1 MKEKNKTI
9 LKTLGVSA
17 LALTGLFA
25 FSGCA
30 TDITLTQEQA
40 DKTIE
45 SVQNLDTNMQEMI
58 EQNNAQNLKI
68 EELVEQI
75 KKQNEII
82 EEQSK
87 AITKEQVLSKLQ
99 LATLRLMMN
108 YNDIWDGLQMKID
121 GMRDGVVVY
130 DTCIKTEDVYVYI
143 RTMSDGYKCV
153 NMNYEKDGKSGV
165 LEIYNTDITE
175 SNPNGVGTSFKEG
188 GDIQVLIASSVISS
202 LLTNENLGGGSSKID
217 EDCVIAYEQKEDGT
231 LFVDTFV
238 QFIDD
243 SGTSKVM
250 RRYEISSDCKII
262 SMEFNIMEEYYSY
275 NEESGESSRSET
287 LHGAEI
293 AFTYNYEGINKED
306 YLQIVD
312 DMKAKMPTV

>member
-1 MKEKNKTI
+1 MKEKSKTI

-45 SVQNLDTNMQEMI
+45 SVQNLDANMQEMI

-82 EEQSK
+82 EEQSN

-108 YNDIWDGLQMKID
+108 YNDIWDGLQ
-121 GMRDGVVVY
+121 
-130 DTCIKTEDVYVYI
+130 IKTSVFGSYQRTITTINSEEGYIDVVI
-143 RTMSDGYKCV
+143 
-153 NMNYEKDGKSGV
+153 
-165 LEIYNTDITE
+165 E
-175 SNPNGVGTSFKEG
+175 SNGTRSVRYNDIVDSNQGLRWIFDTNVSEETPNGVGTRFTASGDVKIYIAQEMMGFVNQPETKIEKDDIISFE
-188 GDIQVLIASSVISS
+188 
-202 LLTNENLGGGSSKID
+202 ER
-217 EDCVIAYEQKEDGT
+217 EDGT
-231 LFVDTFV
+231 LIVDTFMECLDPLTK
-238 QFIDD
+238 QWMKIL
-243 SGTSKVM
+243 
-250 RRYEISSDCKII
+250 RRYEISNDGRII
-262 SMEFNIMEEYYSY
+262 SLEVNQLYINSGEETETAHEILIDAKLEITY
-275 NEESGESSRSET
+275 NE
-287 LHGAEI
+287 
-293 AFTYNYEGINKED
+293 INKED